1 MSLNSKA
8 KLVQIAKEVCRELR
22 KNSTETERLLW
33 EKVRNKRLLG
43 RKFYRQ
49 YPIFHDMTGKETFFV
64 ADFYCFTDKLII
76 ELDGEYHKYRLKKD
90 AERTNILN
98 HLGLDVLR
106 FSNDEI
112 INNLEEVMSEIKQHI
127 VIK

>member
-22 KNSTETERLLW
+22 KNSTERLLW

-112 INNLEEVMSEIKQHI
+112 VNNLEEVMSEIKQHI